1 MSAVRPSSV
10 RHVPVMA
17 REVVDALRPRDG
29 GRYLD
34 GTFGAGGYTTAMLD
48 RADCQVI
55 AIDRDPD
62 AIAAGRAL
70 AERYA
75 PRLRLIEGRFG
86 DMADLLSAEGVE
98 DVDGVALDLGVSSMQ
113 FDQAD
118 RGFSFRASGPLDMR
132 MEKSG
137 ASAADLVNESDET
150 ELADI
155 IWRYG
160 EERRSRRVARAIVE
174 ARRTKRIDT
183 TGELAEIVRRAVGP
197 QGRDE
202 SDPATRTFQA
212 LRIAVNDELGE
223 LERGLAAA
231 EQVLAPGGRLA
242 IVSFHSLEDRAV
254 KEFVRARAGR
264 TPGPSRHAPPRAGEQ
279 DATLRDLTRKPMV
292 PSDAEVAANP
302 RARSARLRVAE
313 KLAASEG
320 SSGGRA

>member
-1 MSAVRPSSV
+1 MTALA
-10 RHVPVMA
+10 RHVPVLGA
-17 REVVDALRPRDG
+17 EVVDALRPRDG

-34 GTFGAGGYTTAMLD
+34 GTFGAGGYSSAMLD
-48 RADCQVI
+48 RARCEVI
-55 AIDRDPD
+55 AIDRDPE

-70 AERYA
+70 AQHYA

-86 DMADLLSAEGVE
+86 EMAELLSAQGVDE
-98 DVDGVALDLGVSSMQ
+98 VDGVALDLGVSSMQ
-113 FDQAD
+113 FDQAE

-132 MEKSG
+132 MERAG
-137 ASAADLVNESDET
+137 RSAADLVNEADES

-160 EERRSRRVARAIVE
+160 EERKSRRVARAIVE
-174 ARRTKRIDT
+174 ARRHKRIET

-242 IVSFHSLEDRAV
+242 VVSFHSLEDRAV
-254 KEFVRARAGR
+254 KDFVRARSGR
-264 TPGPSRHAPPRAGEQ
+264 TPAPSRHAPPRAPER
-279 DATLRDLTRKPMV
+279 AVTLKDLTRKPIA
-292 PSDAEVAANP
+292 PSAAEVAANP

-313 KLAASEG
+313 KMPLAG
-320 SSGGRA
+320 DRA

>member
-1 MSAVRPSSV
+1 MSAD
-10 RHVPVMA
+10 RHIPVMA
-17 REVVDALRPRDG
+17 REVVDALQPRDG

-62 AIAAGRAL
+62 AIAAGQVL

-75 PRLRLIEGRFG
+75 PRLRLSEGRFG

-132 MEKSG
+132 MEKIG
-137 ASAADLVNESDET
+137 ASAADLVNEADET
-150 ELADI
+150 ALADV

-242 IVSFHSLEDRAV
+242 VVSFHSLEDRAV

-264 TPGPSRHAPPRAGEQ
+264 TPGPSRHAPPRAGQQ

-292 PSDAEVAANP
+292 PSDAEIAANP

-313 KLAASEG
+313 KLAASER

>member
-1 MSAVRPSSV
+1 MSAV
-10 RHVPVMA
+10 RHVPVMVH
-17 REVVDALRPRDG
+17 EVVEALQPRDG

-62 AIAAGRAL
+62 AIAAGQVL

-132 MEKSG
+132 MEKNG
-137 ASAADLVNESDET
+137 ASAADLVNEGDET

-231 EQVLAPGGRLA
+231 EQVLASGGRLA
-242 IVSFHSLEDRAV
+242 VVSFHSLEDRAV

-264 TPGPSRHAPPRAGEQ
+264 TPSPSRHAPPRAGEQ

-292 PSDAEVAANP
+292 PSEAEVAANP

-313 KLAASEG
+313 KLAASG
-320 SSGGRA
+320 DRA